1 MAEESKQ
8 LTKRQQKAIDTAALI
23 RQEPPQGEDMA
34 FTHSILCQS
43 VCPVLRWQGVSLCA
57 VLVMRLVVQA
67 GWIDEGS
74 GPVEQPLPYG
84 AMPRLTFAWISSYAL
99 RNKTREIAIGHS
111 ANEFLHLMGMDS
123 QGTRH
128 KTLRTQMQALAA
140 CRLQLGF
147 KGRTYNGQPVEQ
159 FDAWIKDGDAK
170 QLTLWP
176 GTLTLSEGYY
186 NGLIDSA
193 VPLDNRALHVLKGSA
208 LALDIYA
215 WLAHRL
221 HRIEGRPVMLYWMK
235 LREQFAQEYSG
246 KNADKD
252 FKRAF
257 MPALKQVLSVYP
269 AAKVEQVKGGL
280 LLYCSPPPIPYKS

>member
-1 MAEESKQ
+1 
-8 LTKRQQKAIDTAALI
+8 
-23 RQEPPQGEDMA
+23 
-34 FTHSILCQS
+34 
-43 VCPVLRWQGVSLCA
+43 
-57 VLVMRLVVQA
+57 
-67 GWIDEGS
+67 
-74 GPVEQPLPYG
+74 
-84 AMPRLTFAWISSYAL
+84 
-99 RNKTREIAIGHS
+99 
-111 ANEFLHLMGMDS
+111 MGMDS

-280 LLYCSPPPIPYKS
+280 LLYCSPPPIPYKQS